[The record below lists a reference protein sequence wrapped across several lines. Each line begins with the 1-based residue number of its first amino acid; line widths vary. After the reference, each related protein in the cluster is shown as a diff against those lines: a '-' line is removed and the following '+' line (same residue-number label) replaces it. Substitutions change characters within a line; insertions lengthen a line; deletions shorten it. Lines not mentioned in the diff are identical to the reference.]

1 MESLRS
7 ELGFTAR
14 LHHKTN
20 KDSEK
25 RGEDKLEKEV
35 QGSGMALEVSVV
47 DSASRRCR
55 GLGRSDICHCP
66 ALPPRRHFLLLI
78 SILEK
83 QK

>member
-1 MESLRS
+1 MESSRS

-55 GLGRSDICHCP
+55 GLGRCHLTSATAPPCHLGDI
-66 ALPPRRHFLLLI
+66 FFF
-78 SILEK
+78 
-83 QK
+83 

>member
-1 MESLRS
+1 MESSRS

-25 RGEDKLEKEV
+25 RGADKLEKEV

-55 GLGRSDICHCP
+55 GLGRCQVAPATAQPCLLGDI
-66 ALPPRRHFLLLI
+66 FFF
-78 SILEK
+78 
-83 QK
+83 